1 MLRYQ
6 FKLKELMILYLN
18 MSRSRYGLKLVYFKI
33 VSTQLEE
40 IPMISQTFK
49 TIKLKI
55 AISLLIEIIIKSYKQ
70 VKPTEAE
77 LIYFGGNILIMEE
90 D

>member
-1 MLRYQ
+1 
-6 FKLKELMILYLN
+6 

-55 AISLLIEIIIKSYKQ
+55 AISLLIEIIIIIKSYKQ

>member
-1 MLRYQ
+1 
-6 FKLKELMILYLN
+6 
-18 MSRSRYGLKLVYFKI
+18 
-33 VSTQLEE
+33 
-40 IPMISQTFK
+40 MISQTFK
-49 TIKLKI
+49 TMKLKI
-55 AISLLIEIIIKSYKQ
+55 AISLLIEIIIQSYKQ